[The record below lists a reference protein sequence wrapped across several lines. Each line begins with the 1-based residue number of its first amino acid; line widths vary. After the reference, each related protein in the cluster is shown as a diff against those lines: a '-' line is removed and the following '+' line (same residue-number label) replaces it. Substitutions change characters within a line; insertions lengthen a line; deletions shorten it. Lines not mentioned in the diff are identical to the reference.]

1 MADLEETLVPLV
13 RSTLSEVLNAEGL
26 VTEAMRDLVRDEI
39 KEYMRSKLDDDP
51 DLKKEIKDAL
61 NLYMES
67 RAKELLATVRLA
79 KAGTKMSF
87 ALLPEGIKDDIK
99 EEILK
104 MFEAEISE
112 FLERV

>member
-13 RSTLSEVLNAEGL
+13 RCTLSEVLKAEGL
-26 VTEAMRDLVRDEI
+26 VTAAMRDLIRDEI
-39 KEYMRSKLDDDP
+39 KEYMRAKLEEDQ
-51 DLKKEIKDAL
+51 DLKKEIKEAL
-61 NLYMES
+61 NMYMES

-87 ALLPEGIKDDIK
+87 ALLPENLKEDIK
-99 EEILK
+99 EEILG
-104 MFEAEISE
+104 MFEAEIAE